1 MEHGTSNITKLA
13 EPSDSWSA
21 ARSDDIITEC
31 RAANA
36 WVGLLAP
43 HLNTNF
49 QVVNS
54 RVPRNMNFGLT
65 LTL

>member
-1 MEHGTSNITKLA
+1 MEHGTYNKRRSRPTV
-13 EPSDSWSA
+13 SA